1 MTEPPNSPP
10 PTRAWRPDPGNP
22 SGQPPQPGQP
32 PATQAW
38 QPTAAPSGQPAFSP
52 GSRSRPR
59 RNRATPPGPEGG
71 LPRDR
76 GHHGHHP
83 STATKERRFGGKKR
97 RVALLTVVGVAAIAL
112 GVLGFWKPGFLIT
125 RQLDVHDA
133 ESGVRQ
139 VLSDPTL
146 GYGAGDVTD
155 VHCNDGKNPVIKQ
168 GSTFTCEAT
177 VAGAK
182 RTVEIKFA
190 DDRGGYWVGTPND
203 PE

>member
-10 PTRAWRPDPGNP
+10 PTRAWQPDPGNP

-52 GSRSRPR
+52 GQPV
-59 RNRATPPGPEGG
+59 APPAQPGYAPGPEGG
-71 LPRDR
+71 LPP
-76 GHHGHHP
+76 GTEATTVITP

-190 DDRGGYWVGTPND
+190 DDRGGYWVGTPQ
-203 PE
+203 